1 MNCKQ
6 ANQIPLTEIL
16 EAEGFKLLDL
26 HSGGHELR
34 YENPLREERTAS
46 FFVNPTKNV
55 WKDFGGEG
63 GTPVD
68 LVCKYQ
74 KTDISGALRWLQGF
88 KRTTSLKEPSSA
100 QNASKSEVRPR
111 YELVSAGPIQNKGLI
126 YYLHTRGISLKV
138 GKVYL
143 LEVSYRDTDTEKEFY
158 GLAIKNDAGGYSVRN
173 KYFKTALAPQGF
185 TIIKGSTEGD
195 PHRSRPRRW
204 HIFEGV
210 MDFLTVLES
219 VGKLQ
224 PAYDTIILNS
234 VNNAQAAAAMLEE
247 RYDVAELEFYL
258 WMDNEIAGT
267 VAAQVVDKALGQF
280 TATRAVCY
288 DARNVY
294 TGYKDA
300 NEKWIATNKQI
311 FNICFIRLNQ
321 SEPPS
326 INGRILL
333 L

>member
-1 MNCKQ
+1 
-6 ANQIPLTEIL
+6 
-16 EAEGFKLLDL
+16 
-26 HSGGHELR
+26 
-34 YENPLREERTAS
+34 
-46 FFVNPTKNV
+46 
-55 WKDFGGEG
+55 
-63 GTPVD
+63 
-68 LVCKYQ
+68 
-74 KTDISGALRWLQGF
+74 
-88 KRTTSLKEPSSA
+88 
-100 QNASKSEVRPR
+100 
-111 YELVSAGPIQNKGLI
+111 
-126 YYLHTRGISLKV
+126 
-138 GKVYL
+138 
-143 LEVSYRDTDTEKEFY
+143 
-158 GLAIKNDAGGYSVRN
+158 
-173 KYFKTALAPQGF
+173 
-185 TIIKGSTEGD
+185 
-195 PHRSRPRRW
+195 
-204 HIFEGV
+204 

>member
-46 FFVNPTKNV
+46 FFVNPDKNV

-74 KTDISGALRWLQGF
+74 KTNISGALRWLESF
-88 KRTTSLKEPSSA
+88 KCTTSPKEPSSA

-126 YYLHTRGISLKV
+126 YYLHTRCISAKV

-143 LEVSYRDTDTEKEFY
+143 LEVRYRDTDTGKEFY
-158 GLAIKNDAGGYSVRN
+158 GLGIKNDAGGYSVRN

-185 TIIKGSTEGD
+185 TTIKGSTEGGA
-195 PHRSRPRRW
+195 HQSRPRRW

-210 MDFLTVLES
+210 IDFLTVLES

-247 RYDVAELEFYL
+247 QYDVAELQLYL
-258 WMDNEIAGT
+258 WMDNEVAGT
-267 VAAQVVDKALGQF
+267 IAAQVVDKAVGQF
-280 TATRAVCY
+280 TSLGTACY
-288 DARNVY
+288 DARPVY
-294 TGYKDA
+294 AGYKDA
-300 NEKWIATNKQI
+300 NEKWIATHKQPLEI
-311 FNICFIRLNQ
+311 KYHRLL
-321 SEPPS
+321 P
-326 INGRILL
+326 
-333 L
+333 